1 MELRTLG
8 YFVAVA
14 ETGSVSAAADVV
26 HVTQP
31 AISRQIRQLETELGV
46 ELFARS
52 AGRLQLSAAG
62 RQSRPPAPDVGRR
75 AEGPRTAARSFAGG
89 RL

>member
-31 AISRQIRQLETELGV
+31 AISRQIRQLESELGV

-62 RQSRPPAPDVGRR
+62 RQFLPHAQDVLRR
-75 AEGPRTAARSFAGG
+75 ADGAR
-89 RL
+89 